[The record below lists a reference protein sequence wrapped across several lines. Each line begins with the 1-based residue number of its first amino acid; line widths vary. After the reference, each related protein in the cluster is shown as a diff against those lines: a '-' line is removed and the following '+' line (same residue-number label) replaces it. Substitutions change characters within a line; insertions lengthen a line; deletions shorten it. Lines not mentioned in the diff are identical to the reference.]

1 MANNQW
7 NDDNLDKLLHSM
19 PKIKDGRPSSE
30 ILERLKND
38 NRLKEDRRPKVKKWI
53 PSIVAVAAL
62 LLLSLL
68 LPSMLKGN
76 QDMVSEPMMDNAR
89 SANKESITM
98 DNKAEKASVEE
109 DSDSE
114 SFETTTFSS
123 MDIMG
128 MRSHVVLAKEN
139 DNTFSLNLG
148 LIHEANVVPVTIL
161 IDKDRVQTDLEIDHP
176 DSVALYKEY
185 AGLFDEESYGFDNY
199 HPYKGELTTT
209 GKTVIHKLPENH
221 GYDMA
226 VAILNSYTDSTKE
239 TFTDFDEFK
248 VVDEGG
254 NPLVFDY
261 VGEAMEFSL
270 KRQLP
275 YFKYVMPSGETYLVP
290 YENGDSSTV
299 TQALL
304 SMKKADNDIVK
315 EVIPTGIDYQVTES
329 HGVAVVTFDSPLDFT
344 TIPEHDVLQ
353 MIEGFMLTASNYDVQ
368 VQLKNI
374 EQSHFE
380 NYDLTKPLPKPI
392 GANPIW
398 LP

>member
-19 PKIKDGRPSSE
+19 PKIKDDRPSSE

-38 NRLKEDRRPKVKKWI
+38 NRMKEDRRPKVKKWI

-76 QDMVSEPMMDNAR
+76 QDMVSEPMMDNTR
-89 SANKESITM
+89 SANKQSIARDYKTESG
-98 DNKAEKASVEE
+98 SVEE
-109 DSDSE
+109 DSDTE

-123 MDIMG
+123 MEIMG
-128 MRSHVVLAKEN
+128 MRSHVVLADVD
-139 DNTFSLNLG
+139 DNSFFLNLG
-148 LIHEANVVPVTIL
+148 LVHEANVVPVTIL
-161 IDKDRVQTDLEIDHP
+161 IGKDRVQADLGIDNP

-185 AGLFDEESYGFDNY
+185 AGVFDEESYGFDNY
-199 HPYKGELTTT
+199 HPYKGELTTSE
-209 GKTVIHKLPENH
+209 KTVIHKLPKNH

-226 VAILNSYTDSTKE
+226 VAILDSYTDSVKE

-248 VVDEGG
+248 VVDNDG
-254 NPLVFDY
+254 NPLIFDY
-261 VGEAMEFSL
+261 VGEAMDFPL

-275 YFKYVMPSGETYLVP
+275 YFKYVMPSGEVYLIP

-304 SMKKADNDIVK
+304 SMKKAENDIVT
-315 EVIPTGIDYQVTES
+315 EVIPAGIDYQVTEED
-329 HGVAVVTFDSPLDFT
+329 GVAVVTFDSLVDFT
-344 TIPEHDVLQ
+344 TIPQNDVMQ